1 MISYNK
7 YLYKISIFLIVLLP
21 PSLVTGPF
29 LPDLFLSIAGTLFIV
44 LNFKKVFCFESLFK
58 SKYIFIFF
66 IFYALV
72 MISTMLSYEP
82 LRSLESSLFYFR
94 FLFFSL
100 AFLMVLNYQPKT
112 IDYLIYSFSI
122 TFLVLYIDI
131 FIQLFT
137 GFNLTGYPI
146 DDHGGINSFFGT
158 NADGILGSYFVRL
171 TPIFTSL
178 IAFKYLKKFH
188 FTKYVIVFL
197 IMGSSA
203 VAILAQERT
212 SLALSLLP
220 FFVFLF
226 ATDTFK
232 IREKIIFILL
242 IILFIFTLIVSNS
255 DLYDRFIVSSY
266 NQIFSGNSFLIFS
279 NLHQAHYVSALKMF
293 FEEPIFGIGPKMFRY
308 YCDAAIFYVEKSCST
323 HPHNTYI
330 QLLAETGIFAFL
342 IVFSIFTY
350 VLGIV
355 IMQFIRINFLHN
367 KNLQPHVM
375 LIISALL
382 ISLWPIAPTG
392 NFFNNFINV
401 IYYFPVGI
409 LFYFLRQDNFF
420 TK

>member
-1 MISYNK
+1 
-7 YLYKISIFLIVLLP
+7 
-21 PSLVTGPF
+21 
-29 LPDLFLSIAGTLFIV
+29 
-44 LNFKKVFCFESLFK
+44 
-58 SKYIFIFF
+58 
-66 IFYALV
+66 
-72 MISTMLSYEP
+72 
-82 LRSLESSLFYFR
+82 
-94 FLFFSL
+94 
-100 AFLMVLNYQPKT
+100 
-112 IDYLIYSFSI
+112 
-122 TFLVLYIDI
+122 
-131 FIQLFT
+131 
-137 GFNLTGYPI
+137 
-146 DDHGGINSFFGT
+146 
-158 NADGILGSYFVRL
+158 
-171 TPIFTSL
+171 
-178 IAFKYLKKFH
+178 
-188 FTKYVIVFL
+188 
-197 IMGSSA
+197 MGSSA

-220 FFVFLF
+220 FFIFLF
-226 ATDTFK
+226 ATDAFK

-242 IILFIFTLIVSNS
+242 TILFIFTLIVSNN

-266 NQIFSGNSFLIFS
+266 DQIFSGNNFFIFS
-279 NLHQAHYVSALKMF
+279 SLHQAHYVSALKMF

-330 QLLAETGIFAFL
+330 QLLAEIGIFAFF

-367 KNLQPHVM
+367 KNLEPHVM